1 MTSQKPG
8 IIFVPGLMEP
18 ASVFDPVLEPLKK
31 DGYPVYAVTYPAIN
45 TLPPDNPTFDDD
57 VNAIR
62 TAVVDLADKG
72 LDSVLVM
79 HSAGGV
85 YGCASFKGL
94 DKRTREK
101 NGQSGGVSHL
111 LFLTAAVFPEGY
123 EITNST
129 NPACVAEVS
138 APPSERV
145 ELFQRHH

>member
-8 IIFVPGLMEP
+8 IVFVPGLMEP
-18 ASVFDPVLEPLKK
+18 ASVFEPVLEPLKK
-31 DGYPVYAVTYPAIN
+31 EGYPVHAVSYPAIN

-62 TAVVDLADKG
+62 KAVVDLADKG
-72 LDSVLVM
+72 LDAVLVM

-94 DKRTREK
+94 DKRSRQK

-111 LFLTAAVFPEGY
+111 LFLTAAIFPEGY
-123 EITNST
+123 EITNET
-129 NPACVAEVS
+129 NRACVVEVS
-138 APPSERV
+138 SPPKR
-145 ELFQRHH
+145 